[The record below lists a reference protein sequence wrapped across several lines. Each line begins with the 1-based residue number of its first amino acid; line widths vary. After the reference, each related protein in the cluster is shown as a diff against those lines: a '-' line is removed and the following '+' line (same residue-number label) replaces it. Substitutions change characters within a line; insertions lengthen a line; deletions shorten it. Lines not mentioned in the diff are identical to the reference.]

1 MAQVSSVIQGD
12 PWKLASDLNTLAASN
27 AIQIISK
34 TYSAGKFIVVRDNG
48 GSSGQTA
55 VVVSGDPD
63 YVKTQI
69 DTLIAGGAII
79 EIVTQT
85 FSSAYYVVVY
95 S

>member
-27 AIQIISK
+27 FIQIISK
-34 TYSAGKFIVVRDNG
+34 TYSSGKFIVVRDNAG
-48 GSSGQTA
+48 TAGQTA

-69 DTLIAGGAII
+69 DAFIALGRSI